1 MLHRHDCNLFSFNES
16 ELLLIKDFQQKTFWE
31 KMSSQANFVM
41 FMNSVVIRITETDT
55 LHFLCMTWIVLW
67 CFSRSLKHR
76 EVRKVCFQSQTWII
90 QVPGWNLTEITLKMP
105 LITCLLAILQRY
117 LYEMLNG
124 SNGSFINQPDCQFV
138 LYVCA
143 QVPAGAAGASVR
155 GGQDCPMSDTADS
168 SWLQWAYYKA
178 RLGPTANMAAP

>member
-117 LYEMLNG
+117 LYDMDMSVPCQWLKITESLHYQV
-124 SNGSFINQPDCQFV
+124 SFFFFFLAMVAECHKQFEV
-138 LYVCA
+138 V
-143 QVPAGAAGASVR
+143 
-155 GGQDCPMSDTADS
+155 
-168 SWLQWAYYKA
+168 SW
-178 RLGPTANMAAP
+178 RN